1 MAIRNH
7 IVLIA
12 ADNTDV
18 FNGTIFETLPPG
30 ASVVRLQFLFSDYD
44 ALISASI
51 GNMELLRDSGPHSV
65 GADNLGVLDWTRP
78 HVVLDV
84 RGLAAED
91 VKVNVNVVTAGVG
104 LVILQV
110 ED

>member
-7 IVLIA
+7 VVFIA
-12 ADNTDV
+12 ADDTDA

-30 ASVVRLQFLFSDYD
+30 ASVIRLQFLFSDYD

-51 GNMELLRDSGPHSV
+51 GNQELLRDSGPHSL

-91 VKVNVNVVTAGVG
+91 VKVNINVVTAGTG